1 MKNIEQIKKE
11 SIVEFGSKWTQDR
24 YAKIAELGFW
34 KSEEILINKY
44 FKPKSKILD
53 IGCGSGRTAIS
64 LSQSGF
70 NVIGV
75 DVTPE
80 MIESAK
86 KIASSKNLNID
97 YQIGDATNLEFP
109 DNHFDGA
116 IFANNGWV
124 QIPGK
129 EKRQKALSEIYRTL
143 KPNNYFILVAHQR
156 YYTGNYTF
164 FWITQWIRFYL
175 LKPFGFKVEE
185 IDFGDF
191 FFTRPYKIEN
201 KKVKQFIHMT
211 SKKEVEEQI
220 KKAGFTIEM
229 RKKMGE
235 LSSED
240 AEAMEA
246 SLSKYFNCYKSP
258 IFYICKKEK

>member
-1 MKNIEQIKKE
+1 MNHIKQIKKE
-11 SIVEFGSKWTQDR
+11 SINEFGSQWTQDR

-44 FKPKSKILD
+44 FKPRSTILD

-75 DVTPE
+75 DITPE

-86 KIASSKNLNID
+86 KISLSKNLNID
-97 YQIGDATNLEFP
+97 YRVGDATKLEFP
-109 DNHFDGA
+109 DSYFDGA

-129 EKRQKALSEIYRTL
+129 ENRQKALSEICRTL
-143 KPNNYFILVAHQR
+143 KPNSYFILVAHQR
-156 YYTGNYTF
+156 YYTGDYAF
-164 FWITQWIRFYL
+164 FWITQWIKFYL
-175 LKPFGFKVEE
+175 LKPLGFKVEE

-211 SKKEVEEQI
+211 SRKEVEEQI
-220 KKAGFTIEM
+220 EKSGLKIEM
-229 RKKMGE
+229 RKKMSE
-235 LSSED
+235 LSSKD
-240 AEAMEA
+240 AEAMQA
-246 SLSKYFNCYKSP
+246 SLSKSFNCFKSP
-258 IFYICKKEK
+258 IFYICKK